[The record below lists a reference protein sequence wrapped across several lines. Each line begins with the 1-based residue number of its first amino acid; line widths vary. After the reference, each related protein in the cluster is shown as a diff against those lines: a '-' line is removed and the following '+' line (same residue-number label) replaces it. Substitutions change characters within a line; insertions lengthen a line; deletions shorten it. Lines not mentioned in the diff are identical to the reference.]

1 MGLLIYGLVNSAILA
16 VTAIGFSLTFGIS
29 GIANFAYGGF
39 YILGAYLC
47 WILLSSLGLPYF
59 LAIILALIM
68 IGGLGFL
75 MYWVV
80 LRRIRGIMLS
90 EAIATFGLGIAILEF
105 LRWVGFIG
113 FYYNLPVFMEGS
125 VGIAGVFVDYHRLVI
140 IGVALALVVSLWL
153 FTRYTK
159 VGLSFRGI
167 AQEERTALSL
177 GINSD
182 FMAALSIAIGSAL
195 AVLAAIA
202 ILPTGTILI
211 DRGYDALIFAMAI
224 GIIGGL
230 ESTKG
235 VVVAS
240 LILGYAQT
248 AASLYI
254 GTHWMMIVVLLAIV
268 VVLALKPSGLF
279 GKFKELEERV

>member
-29 GIANFAYGGF
+29 GVANFAYGGF

-47 WILLSSLGLPYF
+47 WILLSLLGLPYF
-59 LAIILALIM
+59 LAIILALI
-68 IGGLGFL
+68 ISGGLGFL

-80 LRRIRGIMLS
+80 LRRIRGIMIS

-113 FYYNLPVFMEGS
+113 FHYNLPVFMEGS
-125 VGIAGVFVDYHRLVI
+125 VGIAGVFVDYHRLII

-182 FMAALSIAIGSAL
+182 FTAALSIAIGSAL
-195 AVLAAIA
+195 AVLAAIV

-235 VVVAS
+235 VIVAS
-240 LILGYAQT
+240 LILGFAQT
-248 AASLYI
+248 AAALYI

-268 VVLALKPSGLF
+268 VVLAVKPSGLF